1 LLNLESRL
9 APSVT
14 VLNANDSGA
23 GSLRQAILTTNG
35 APGADTIDFDPT
47 FFIVPR
53 TINLT
58 ALSGQLSI
66 TDNLTINGPGS
77 GLLTVNGG
85 GGTRIFNVDKSGT
98 VISVTIS
105 GMTVT
110 GGNGS
115 TGGQFPTAGDGGA
128 IRTTDE
134 SLTLRSMVITG
145 NAAGAN
151 DGGAIAATSLAVI
164 TVDTSTISGNTTN
177 RSGGGIYFYSGGG
190 LFVQNSTI
198 SGNTAGSTIAGGGGI
213 YFFGTV
219 APSGFTIRNST
230 IAGNVATN
238 ASGGAMV
245 FANLSGAV
253 TIQNSTITNNS
264 AGTTSTAP
272 GTGGGGVAIISG
284 VTAPTL
290 NIQSSIISRNTTSA
304 ANGRSDLATIA
315 AATNNVTN
323 SAIGDPDGFALSG
336 SSTGNLAYG
345 AALNLLSLAN
355 YGGSTATVALGL
367 DSLAVDAGSNP
378 TNLTFDQRGSGHPR
392 QVGAAVDIGAF
403 EGTLDI
409 PSAAAAGLVNVSVAG
424 TNDPYTFN
432 VTYSGATPIDTS
444 TLDNNDVRIT
454 GPNGF
459 NVLATKGA
467 VDNSNPNAVVVTY
480 FFAPP
485 ANPTTGW
492 DNGDNGAYTVAMEP
506 NQVAN
511 TSGGFVAPG
520 TLGTFQVLIGQSF
533 VVTNLNDGGPGSLRW
548 EIGAANSDTI
558 PDIITFQA
566 GLTGTIAMSFSSTQM
581 SITQSVTIVGPGA
594 SLVTIDA
601 GHNLRIFDIDNL
613 SAVINVSISGLTLT
627 GGNGRDVNTGTNG
640 VWSDGG
646 AISTDDE
653 NLELDDMVITGNSTV
668 GDNDGG
674 GIAVMSSTNVV
685 IRNCTISGNSTAG
698 SGGGIY
704 LRNGGSLLLE
714 NSTVSG
720 NTSGDTNGGGGIYF
734 WGRVASHG
742 FTISNSTISG
752 NSAAGSGGGL
762 NIEYLNTVNAPI
774 VIQNSTITGNHSSE
788 SAIGDG
794 YGGGGISLGSVSLV
808 TGATA
813 VISLQNT
820 IVSGNTSNVSN
831 GNDDIT
837 LYSGALNANYC
848 AIGDPD
854 GFTLS
859 GTSGHNLPFGAALH
873 LQSLG
878 NNGGPTQTIAMGV
891 GSAAIDAGPTTIPGV
906 PFDQRGAG
914 FVRVSGPKADIG
926 AFEVQGAT
934 GPTVTEISINGGA
947 QERSHVTT
955 VDVTFSTVV
964 TFAGPVAN
972 AFTFTRNGGGAV
984 GGFSAT
990 ANVVNGVT
998 VVTLNNF
1005 TGAETEFGSLVDGR
1019 FTLTVLANQVSAGG
1033 VNMAS
1038 NAAFTDTN
1046 GLFRLFGDVNGDQ
1059 TVNGLDLGFFRNAF
1073 GTQTGDANYL
1083 SYLDLNGDG
1092 VINGFD
1098 LGQFRTRFGTV
1109 LP

>member
-1 LLNLESRL
+1 LLNLECRL
-9 APSVT
+9 APTVT

-35 APGADTIDFDPT
+35 TPGVDTIDFDPT
-47 FFIVPR
+47 FFNVPR

-66 TDNLTINGPGS
+66 TDNLMINGPGS
-77 GLLTVNGG
+77 ALLTVNGG
-85 GGTRIFNVDKSGT
+85 GATRIFNVDKSGA
-98 VISVTIS
+98 VINVTIS
-105 GMTVT
+105 GLTVT

-115 TGGQFPTAGDGGA
+115 TGGQFPTLGDGGA

-134 SLTLRSMVITG
+134 AVTLRNMVISG

-151 DGGAIAATSLAVI
+151 DGGAVAATNVAVI
-164 TVDTSTISGNTTN
+164 TVDTCTISGNSTN

-198 SGNTAGSTIAGGGGI
+198 SGNTAGSTIAGGGAI

-219 APSGFTIRNST
+219 APTGFTIRNST

-238 ASGGAMV
+238 ASGGGMV
-245 FANLSGAV
+245 FANLSGTV
-253 TIQNSTITNNS
+253 TIQNSTITNNR
-264 AGTTSTAP
+264 AGTTSVAA
-272 GTGGGGVAIISG
+272 GTGGGGVAVISG

-290 NIQSSIISRNTTSA
+290 SVQSSIISGNTASA
-304 ANGRSDLATIA
+304 TNGRSDVATIA
-315 AATNNVTN
+315 AATNNVSN
-323 SAIGDPDGFALSG
+323 SAIGDPDGFTLSG

-345 AALNLLSLAN
+345 ATLNLLTLAN
-355 YGGSTATVALGL
+355 YGGSTATVALGTG
-367 DSLAVDAGSNP
+367 SLAMDAGSNP
-378 TNLTFDQRGSGHPR
+378 TNLSFDQRGSGHPR
-392 QVGAAVDIGAF
+392 QFGAGVDIGAF
-403 EGTLDI
+403 EGVLDI
-409 PSAAAAGLVNVSVAG
+409 PSAAVSGLVNLSAAG

-444 TLDNNDVRIT
+444 TLDDNDIRIT

-459 NVLATKGA
+459 NMLAIRGA
-467 VDNSNPNAVVVTY
+467 VNNSNPNAVVVTY
-480 FFAPP
+480 SFAAP
-485 ANPTTGW
+485 ANPTPGW
-492 DNGDNGAYTVAMEP
+492 DNGDNGTYTVSVEP

-511 TSGGFVAPG
+511 TSGGFVLPA
-520 TLGTFQVLIGQSF
+520 TLGTFQVTIGHTYL
-533 VVTNLNDGGPGSLRW
+533 VTNLTDGAPGSLRAA
-548 EIGAANSDTI
+548 IGTANSDTF

-566 GLTGTIAMSFSSTQM
+566 GLTGTIAMSFNSTEI

-601 GHNLRIFDIDNL
+601 GHNLRIFNINNN

-646 AISTDDE
+646 AISTGDE

-674 GIAVMSSTNVV
+674 GITTTSNANLV
-685 IRNCTISGNSTAG
+685 IRNCTISGNSTTGA
-698 SGGGIY
+698 GGGIY
-704 LRNGGSLLLE
+704 FHNGGSLLME

-720 NTSGDTNGGGGIYF
+720 NTCGDTGGAIYF
-734 WGRVASHG
+734 WGTVAAHG
-742 FTISNSTISG
+742 FTIRNSTISG
-752 NSAAGSGGGL
+752 NSATGSGGGL
-762 NIEYLNTVNAPI
+762 NVEYLNTINAPI
-774 VIQNSTITGNHSSE
+774 VIQNSTITGNHSAE
-788 SAIGDG
+788 PRLGDG
-794 YGGGGISLGSVSLV
+794 YGGGGFSLGSVSLA

-813 VISLQNT
+813 IISLQNS
-820 IVSGNTSNVSN
+820 IVSGNTANVSN

-848 AIGDPD
+848 AMGDPD

-859 GTSGHNLPFGAALH
+859 GASGHNLPFGSTLN
-873 LQSLG
+873 LQPLS

-891 GSAAIDAGPTTIPGV
+891 GSAAIDAGPMTIPGV
-906 PFDQRGAG
+906 ANDQRGPG
-914 FVRVSGPKADIG
+914 FARVSGPRSDIG
-926 AFEVQGAT
+926 AFEIQVGTA
-934 GPTVTEISINGGA
+934 PTVPGFAINGGA
-947 QERSHVTT
+947 QQRSRVTT
-955 VDVTFSTVV
+955 VDVRFSTIV
-964 TFAGPVAN
+964 TFAGPVAS
-972 AFTFTRNGGGAV
+972 AFAFTRNGGGAL

-1005 TGAETEFGSLVDGR
+1005 TGAETEFGSLADGR
-1019 FTLTVLANQVSAGG
+1019 FTLTVLAIQVSAGG

-1038 NAAFTDTN
+1038 NVTFTDAN
-1046 GLFRLFGDVNGDQ
+1046 GLLRYFGDVNGDR

-1073 GTQTGDANYL
+1073 GTQAGDTNYL
-1083 SYLDLNGDG
+1083 SYFDLNADG

-1098 LGQFRTRFGTV
+1098 LGQFRTRFGTM